1 MLVSIQTVDM
11 YWFTSVT
18 YGQNFVAVRYHM
30 GSGEYGMVPHRCV
43 AEGISLNK

>member
-30 GSGEYGMVPHRCV
+30 VSGEYGTWYGTTLDLKVC
-43 AEGISLNK
+43 

>member
-30 GSGEYGMVPHRCV
+30 VSGELTWYGPLEISKCV
-43 AEGISLNK
+43 EREK

>member
-11 YWFTSVT
+11 YWLTSVT

-30 GSGEYGMVPHRCV
+30 VSGGVYVLV
-43 AEGISLNK
+43 EGNHMHVSL